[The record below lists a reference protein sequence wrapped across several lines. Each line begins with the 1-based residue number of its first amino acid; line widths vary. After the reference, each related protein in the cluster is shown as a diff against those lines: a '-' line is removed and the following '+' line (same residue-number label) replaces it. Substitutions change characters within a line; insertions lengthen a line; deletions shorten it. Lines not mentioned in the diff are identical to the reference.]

1 MEKLKSLD
9 EFPYHLGDFKSLIPL
24 TVPDA
29 EAYTHQK
36 GVNFIKVVPDE
47 LPEVELLTPLND
59 LHSESWKKLHA
70 PLMNLSVSG
79 NIQPKNCYP
88 RTFPGPI
95 IPGPLHTEQ
104 YVGSTSWELFNYVL
118 TIPQRVIDID
128 KIDYNPIRG
137 YFYNRE
143 KPTVE
148 LSNIEPP
155 QNWLWDVKVPD
166 IKQFQL
172 SSSGDQES
180 PETLLNRRGQI
191 IQKLNTETDLFWS
204 KFSIDQNLNQSSETL
219 KMLELVQIVQ
229 SPFVKNSISDGAV
242 DTANFILDHYKKIGA
257 GKNILPLLFQIESS
271 VMYAQTMSEREI
283 IAKGFYG
290 HSWIEVAKTNVENLR
305 STELVD
311 EKRAIAEIVNLVNR
325 GWAPIIVDEKINNT
339 DGSHRGIAVRVWD
352 LLKATGP
359 SDFSDSKFQ
368 NHVKSFVDSRSD
380 MKGLTLRETL
390 RVTQELLVN
399 PQFAEQKKAI
409 FDALPNYPH
418 VKYIPTI
425 FLREQEAC
433 CVVKVPF
440 DQKGEVIGVD
450 PFVTFTLT
458 NDRSDLALGS
468 RGPYHRTDKSPA
480 PWFNVFALQNI

>member
-1 MEKLKSLD
+1 MENLRVFD
-9 EFPYHLGDFKSLIPL
+9 EYPYRLGDFKSSIPL

-36 GVNFIKVVPDE
+36 GVNFIKVIPDE
-47 LPEVELLTPLND
+47 LPEIELLTPLND

-70 PLMNLSVSG
+70 PLINLSVNG
-79 NIQPKNCYP
+79 NSQPENCYP
-88 RTFPGPI
+88 KTFPGPI
-95 IPGPLHTEQ
+95 IPGPRHTEQ
-104 YVGSTSWELFNYVL
+104 YVGSTSWELFNYIL

-128 KIDYNPIRG
+128 KIDYNPVRG
-137 YFYNRE
+137 YFYKGD
-143 KPTVE
+143 KPTIE
-148 LSNIEPP
+148 LSDIRPP
-155 QNWLWDVKVPD
+155 EDWLWDIKVPD

-172 SSSGDQES
+172 ASSRVQES
-180 PETLLNRRGQI
+180 SESLSNKREQI
-191 IQKLNTETDLFWS
+191 INKLNIETDIFWA
-204 KFSIDQNLNQSSETL
+204 KFSIYQNLNQRSETL

-229 SPFVKNSISDGAV
+229 SPFVKNFISDGAV
-242 DTANFILDHYKKIGA
+242 DTANFILDHYKKIGVD
-257 GKNILPLLFQIESS
+257 KNILPLLFQIESS

-290 HSWIEVAKTNVENLR
+290 HSWIEVAKTNVEDLR

-311 EKRAIAEIVNLVNR
+311 EKRAIAEILNLTNR
-325 GWAPIIVDEKINNT
+325 GWAPVIVDEKINNT
-339 DGSHRGIAVRVWD
+339 DGSHRGIAVRVWN
-352 LLKATGP
+352 LLKVAG
-359 SDFSDSKFQ
+359 SLDFSDPKFQ
-368 NHVKSFVDSRSD
+368 THVKSFINSRTD

-390 RVTQELLVN
+390 RVTQELLTN
-399 PQFAEQKKAI
+399 PQFTEQKEAI
-409 FDALPNYPH
+409 YNALPNHPYI
-418 VKYIPTI
+418 KYIPTI

-440 DQKGEVIGVD
+440 DQEGEVIGVD